1 MVILNTSQNV
11 DAAHAFINF
20 ILDPANHAWV
30 AENILYKVPNKAAM
44 DVQAVKDLNASYPN
58 MGMTPADL
66 LKQEVI
72 VDLGADS
79 VKYTDL
85 ATEVTSRSSSD
96 DLPSAVQSMTVTTG
110 SGRGAARRRALI
122 GRAAFAGPGLA
133 YVTAFMTVPLLL
145 IARLQRAHPW
155 SLRRGELGVHPGE
168 LRQGGQSHLPVD
180 PRRLA
185 GDRRHHHRPG
195 PAAGYRPPTA
205 LSRLPSQWRT
215 VALVLVVLPFWSNFL
230 IRTYAW
236 IVLLNSQGP
245 VNSALVSLG
254 VIGAPLDLLYNR
266 GAVVTGLLYAYL
278 PLVVLPVY
286 AAIERV
292 DPQLQEA
299 ARNLGATKARTF
311 WDITLPLTLP
321 GAMIGAIFV
330 FVPSMGNFVVPEL
343 LGGGKT
349 VMVGNLIRDQF
360 LEARNWPFG
369 AVLALAVVAFLVL
382 LFAGQA
388 LVSRRIN
395 ARGSHA

>member
-1 MVILNTSQNV
+1 
-11 DAAHAFINF
+11 
-20 ILDPANHAWV
+20 
-30 AENILYKVPNKAAM
+30 
-44 DVQAVKDLNASYPN
+44 
-58 MGMTPADL
+58 
-66 LKQEVI
+66 
-72 VDLGADS
+72 
-79 VKYTDL
+79 
-85 ATEVTSRSSSD
+85 
-96 DLPSAVQSMTVTTG
+96 MTVTTA

-145 IARLQRAHPW
+145 IACYSVLTRGRFGGVSWEFTLENFAKAVNPTYLSILGD
-155 SLRRGELGVHPGE
+155 SLVIAGITTALALLLG
-168 LRQGGQSHLPVD
+168 
-180 PRRLA
+180 
-185 GDRRHHHRPG
+185 
-195 PAAGYRPPTA
+195 YPTA
-205 LSRLPSQWRT
+205 YGISRLPPQWRT

-321 GAMIGAIFV
+321 GTMIGAIFV